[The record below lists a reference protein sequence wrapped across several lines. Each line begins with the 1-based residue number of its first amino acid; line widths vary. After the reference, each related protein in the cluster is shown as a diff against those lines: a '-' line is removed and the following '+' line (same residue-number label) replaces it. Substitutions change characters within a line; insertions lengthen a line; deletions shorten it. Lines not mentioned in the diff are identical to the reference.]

1 MQRVSQM
8 KLINESYI
16 NTIIISKSE
25 FITRL
30 FRVNN
35 VDEVNKYLAE
45 TRKKHYDASHNC
57 YAYIIGDNAQIEKSS
72 DDGEPVKT
80 AGAPMLDVLKKN
92 NVTNILAITT
102 RYFGGILLGAGG
114 LVRAYS
120 KSVSEALKLAE
131 FYVVKEQIKFTMNT
145 SYSGY
150 NTLIKTINYI
160 KILNTFFNT
169 DVLIEGSIDKE
180 LFDKLKEDLY
190 KYKIDTITLTNVGNI
205 NVEVPIENN

>member
-1 MQRVSQM
+1 M
-8 KLINESYI
+8 KLINEEYI

-35 VDEVNKYLAE
+35 IEEVNKHLSE

-57 YAYIIGDNAQIEKSS
+57 YAYILGDNAEIEKCS
-72 DDGEPVKT
+72 DDGEPIKT

-120 KSVSEALKLAE
+120 KSVSEALKLAK
-131 FYVVKEQIKFTMNT
+131 FYVVKEQTKFTMNT

-150 NTLIKTINYI
+150 NTLIKSINYI

-169 DVLIEGSIDKE
+169 DVLIEAACDKE
-180 LFDKLKEDLY
+180 LFKNLKDDLY
-190 KYKIDTITLTNVGNI
+190 KYKIDAITLNATGNI
-205 NVEVPIENN
+205 NVEVPIMEEK

>member
-1 MQRVSQM
+1 M
-8 KLINESYI
+8 KLINETYI

-35 VDEVNKYLAE
+35 IDEVNKNLAE

-57 YAYIIGDNAQIEKSS
+57 YAYILGDNAEIEKCS
-72 DDGEPVKT
+72 DDGEPLKT
-80 AGAPMLDVLKKN
+80 AGAPMLDALKKN

-120 KSVSEALKLAE
+120 KSVSEALKLAK
-131 FYVVKEQIKFTMNT
+131 FYEVKEQIKFTMNT
-145 SYSGY
+145 TYSGY
-150 NTLIKTINYI
+150 NSLIKNIDYVN
-160 KILNTFFNT
+160 ILNTFFNT
-169 DVLIEGSIDKE
+169 DVLIEAACDKE
-180 LFDKLKEDLY
+180 LFNNLKDDLY
-190 KYKIDTITLTNVGNI
+190 KYKIDAITLNEKGTINI
-205 NVEVPIENN
+205 EIPIKEEK

>member
-1 MQRVSQM
+1 MRM
-8 KLINESYI
+8 LKEDYI

-35 VDEVNKYLAE
+35 IDDVNKYLSE

-57 YAYIIGDNAQIEKSS
+57 YAYILGENGEIEKSS
-72 DDGEPVKT
+72 DDGEPLKT
-80 AGAPMLDVLKKN
+80 AGIPMLEVLKKN

-114 LVRAYS
+114 LIRAYS
-120 KSVSEALKLAE
+120 KSVSEALKLVKY
-131 FYVVKEQIKFTMNT
+131 YVAKEQIKIMMNT

-150 NTLIKTINYI
+150 NILIKNINYI
-160 KILNTFFNT
+160 TILNTYYNT
-169 DVLIEGSIDKE
+169 DVLLEIAIDMDIYNKFE
-180 LFDKLKEDLY
+180 DDLF
-190 KYKIDTITLTNVGNI
+190 KYKIDVITLSKIGTI
-205 NVEVPIENN
+205 FIEIPENN

>member
-1 MQRVSQM
+1 M

-57 YAYIIGDNAQIEKSS
+57 YAYIIGDSAQIEKSS

-120 KSVSEALKLAE
+120 KSVSEALKLAK

>member
-1 MQRVSQM
+1 M
-8 KLINESYI
+8 KLINEEYI

-35 VDEVNKYLAE
+35 IDEVNKYLAE

-57 YAYIIGDNAQIEKSS
+57 YAYILGNNAEIEKCS
-72 DDGEPVKT
+72 DDGEPLKT
-80 AGAPMLDVLKKN
+80 AGAPMLDALKKN

-120 KSVSEALKLAE
+120 KSVSEALKLAK
-131 FYVVKEQIKFTMNT
+131 FYEVKEQTKFLMNT

-150 NTLIKTINYI
+150 NTLIKNINYVN
-160 KILNTFFNT
+160 ILNTYFNT
-169 DVLIEGSIDKE
+169 DVLIEAACDKE
-180 LFDKLKEDLY
+180 LFNNLKDDLY
-190 KYKIDTITLTNVGNI
+190 KYKIDTITLNEKGTINI
-205 NVEVPIENN
+205 EVPIEEK